1 LRGYR
6 ILDTNCWLAG
16 AELDIVARRGRVLVF
31 CEVKSKSGEHFGD
44 PLEMVDDDKVRRLA
58 RAADVWLARHPE
70 ARGLGVRF
78 DIVAERC
85 GRLEHV
91 PNAF

>member
-1 LRGYR
+1 
-6 ILDTNCWLAG
+6 
-16 AELDIVARRGRVLVF
+16 VVVF
-31 CEVKSKSGEHFGD
+31 CEVKSRSGAGFGD
-44 PLEMVDDDKVRRLA
+44 PLELVDAVKIHRLE

-70 ARGLGVRF
+70 ARGLDVRF
-78 DIVAERC
+78 DIVAERG

>member
-1 LRGYR
+1 M
-6 ILDTNCWLAG
+6 
-16 AELDIVARRGRVLVF
+16 VVF
-31 CEVKSKSGEHFGD
+31 CEVKSRSGAGFGD
-44 PLEMVDDDKVRRLA
+44 PLELVDAVKIHRLE

-70 ARGLGVRF
+70 ARGLDVRF
-78 DIVAERC
+78 DIVAERG